1 VSVKKDN
8 ARGTYFFIVDL
19 PPVAGKRQ
27 QIRRRGFRL
36 KQDAENAEADVVA
49 SLARGT
55 FVRPTKGTV
64 GAYLVEHWLPKKRL
78 ELRESTWHGY
88 EKSVRKYVLP
98 HLEDVQMAKL
108 DASTLEGLYTY
119 LRAEGGHEG
128 RPLSAKTVRNVA
140 GIMTKALKDAA
151 RLRLIAH
158 NPASDTELP
167 KAQRSEMRAWGAEDA
182 ESFLAATRGTRLY
195 PLWRLAL
202 ATGLR
207 RGELCG
213 HRWSDVDLVAG
224 TASVAHTRTTAGK
237 AITPQPKTDAGFRTI
252 SLDAGTVTVLRAW
265 KKRQLEERMAAGPAW
280 IESPYMFTHEDGQP
294 PHPGW
299 VTKRWNE
306 AVVAAGV
313 PPIRLHDARH
323 SAASIMLRAMVP
335 TKVVSERLGH
345 ANVGITLSVYAH
357 ITAQDDQAAADALGV
372 ALGEA

>member
-1 VSVKKDN
+1 
-8 ARGTYFFIVDL
+8 
-19 PPVAGKRQ
+19 
-27 QIRRRGFRL
+27 
-36 KQDAENAEADVVA
+36 
-49 SLARGT
+49 
-55 FVRPTKGTV
+55 
-64 GAYLVEHWLPKKRL
+64 
-78 ELRESTWHGY
+78 
-88 EKSVRKYVLP
+88 
-98 HLEDVQMAKL
+98 
-108 DASTLEGLYTY
+108 
-119 LRAEGGHEG
+119 
-128 RPLSAKTVRNVA
+128 
-140 GIMTKALKDAA
+140 LKDAA

-182 ESFLAATRGTRLY
+182 ERFLAATRGTRLY

-213 HRWSDVDLVAG
+213 LRWSDVDLVAG

-237 AITPQPKTDAGFRTI
+237 AITSQPKTDAGYRTI

-299 VTKRWNE
+299 VTKRWNG

-323 SAASIMLRAMVP
+323 SALGTRRRRSCCGRRCRRRWFRSGSGTPTSGSRCRYTPTSPPRMTRQPPMLSAKRDHFVTTGVIAP
-335 TKVVSERLGH
+335 RSRWGLFVSEGGLEPPRP
-345 ANVGITLSVYAH
+345 
-357 ITAQDDQAAADALGV
+357 
-372 ALGEA
+372 